1 MSDVKSQ
8 DHVADMLSD
17 VPAIEGDIRLNSS
30 ETVVQIAEGLVE
42 RVNMSSESDDS
53 SSDSSSNL
61 EESLGSQIV
70 KKFQKSVFDKRDF
83 LPVGCI
89 DKLITECS
97 VIKEL
102 VFTQEEMRESSNIKV
117 LNFVLKEGK
126 KIFAIMLIVGLKG
139 KDLRKALNQ
148 FRRSKFG
155 DASLP
160 ITDEI
165 KNALPFFG
173 VPAKKPWDDVLI
185 RRFCEE
191 QWLFLSP
198 VFSEEKLSL
207 RLHTN
212 DILPFI
218 YQDDDVKSGA
228 FGEVHQVTVHPF
240 HHENPIL
247 TVRFSFYSL
256 YLIAYDQLSE
266 P

>member
-1 MSDVKSQ
+1 
-8 DHVADMLSD
+8 
-17 VPAIEGDIRLNSS
+17 
-30 ETVVQIAEGLVE
+30 
-42 RVNMSSESDDS
+42 MSSESEDS
-53 SSDSSSNL
+53 SSDSSSNS

-83 LPVGCI
+83 LPIGCI
-89 DKLITECS
+89 DTLITES
-97 VIKEL
+97 NVIKEL
-102 VFTQEEMRESSNIKV
+102 AFSQEEMKESSSTKV

-126 KIFAIMLIVGLKG
+126 NIFAIILIVGLKG
-139 KDLRKALNQ
+139 KDLRKALSQ

-165 KNALPFFG
+165 KNQLPFFG

-198 VFSEEKLSL
+198 VFSEEKLNL
-207 RLHTN
+207 QLHAN

-218 YQDDDVKSGA
+218 CQDDDVKSGA
-228 FGEVHQVTVHPF
+228 FGEVHQVTVHPS
-240 HHENPIL
+240 HQENPIL
-247 TVRFSFYSL
+247 TVRFFFSSPL
-256 YLIAYDQLSE
+256 LARPCPIL
-266 P
+266 